1 MKRDRRLAY
10 FLCVGVAIALV
21 IIGWMF
27 TTRQSLVDQGT
38 LAKKDLTESVI
49 SAKEEFEETKQ
60 IREDAKIK
68 LEQTKNAAS
77 SISSFIEEKE
87 TISKSLIELLKQRI
101 EEKDY
106 VQASEKTK
114 VE

>member
-1 MKRDRRLAY
+1 MRLAY

-21 IIGWMF
+21 IFGWMY

-60 IREDAKIK
+60 IKEDAKIK
-68 LEQTKNAAS
+68 LEQTKKTANS
-77 SISSFIEEKE
+77 VSIFLEEKE
-87 TISKSLIELLKQRI
+87 VISKSLIDLLKQRI

-106 VQASEKTK
+106 VQASEKTE